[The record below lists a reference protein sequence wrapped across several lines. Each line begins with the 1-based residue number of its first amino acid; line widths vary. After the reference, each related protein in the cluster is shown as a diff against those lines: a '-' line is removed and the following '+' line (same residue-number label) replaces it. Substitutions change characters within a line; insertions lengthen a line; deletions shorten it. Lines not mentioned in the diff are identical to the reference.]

1 MHLFNSCSNFFQ
13 VNGVIIP
20 ILQMWKLG
28 HRDHDMPKDHVVSL
42 PEQGY
47 KSKHYGLVCIV

>member
-1 MHLFNSCSNFFQ
+1 M
-13 VNGVIIP
+13 NGVIIP